1 MKNFLFGGI
10 HCGIKNG
17 SRKDLGIIFSPEGA
31 KVLGFFTSNQI
42 KSEVVER
49 AENILKRKDKVKAVV
64 VVSGNAMC
72 RYIGVEKDCRKIVR
86 KIKEELR
93 KRGVKAK
100 DDDIILLAT
109 GKIGSPINTDS
120 VLSAIPS
127 LFSSLSE
134 DERDF
139 SEAILT
145 TDTKKKVVRYRGEG
159 FSILGIAKGAGMIF
173 PRFSEATT
181 LSFIIS
187 DTEPPRS
194 RKRIFEILSRTIGSV
209 NIDSSTSTNDTC
221 LFLFSGEKRVEED
234 KLMDGLYYV
243 LSHLAVKIA
252 EDGEGAKHV
261 VKVRVVGAV
270 SPNSARRIAE
280 AISHSP
286 LFKASVAGETPD
298 VGRILSA
305 VGSTKERIG
314 KVKVVFSE
322 EFKFHKYS
330 AEKEKGKKSKNE
342 KKVNSGKKR
351 RSVVVVRG
359 SKVIYSNLDDAKEIM
374 RSKMYSILVDVGA
387 GGRGSAELLMTDL
400 TTEYVKINLV

>member
-17 SRKDLGIIFSPEGA
+17 RRKDLGIIFAPEGA
-31 KVLGFFTSNQI
+31 KAFGFFTSNQI

-49 AENILKRKDKVKAVV
+49 AENILKRKNDVKAVA

-72 RYIGVEKDCRKIVR
+72 RYIGVEKDCKKVVR
-86 KIKEELR
+86 KIKDELR
-93 KRGVKAK
+93 KRGVRAK

-109 GKIGSPINTDS
+109 GKIGSPLNTAK
-120 VLSAIPS
+120 VLSGIPS

-134 DERDF
+134 DEKDF

-145 TDTKKKVVRYRGEG
+145 TDTKKKVIRYRGEG

-187 DTEPPRS
+187 DTQPPRS
-194 RKRIFEILSRTIGSV
+194 KKRIFEILSRTIGSV

-221 LFLFSGEKRVEED
+221 LFLFSGEKRVGED
-234 KLMDGLYYV
+234 KLLDGISYV

-261 VKVRVVGAV
+261 VKLRVVGAV

-280 AISHSP
+280 AVSHSP

-305 VGSTKERIG
+305 VGSTGEKIG
-314 KVKVVFSE
+314 KVKVVFSD
-322 EFKFHKYS
+322 EFTFHRYS
-330 AEKEKGKKSKNE
+330 DGKNKSKNVGKTAGR
-342 KKVNSGKKR
+342 KKKS
-351 RSVVVVRG
+351 SVVIRG
-359 SKVIYSNLDDAKEIM
+359 SKVIHSNLSDARDIM
-374 RSKMYSILVDVGA
+374 RSRKYSILIDVGA